1 MSVTSILDNMISVTD
16 LNRGGASKTLSRV
29 GNNHPVIVL
38 DGNRPSA
45 VIITPDDYWRLTQ
58 AEEDFALYQEAM
70 DRLHNGDGTQLTD
83 IDYSAS
89 ITIPSTTV
97 LNQNLNKACNN
108 ASFDKIFRQH
118 KENTCGWK

>member
-38 DGNRPSA
+38 DGNRP
-45 VIITPDDYWRLTQ
+45 LTQ

-83 IDYSAS
+83 IDVFGEHYHSVNDGFE
-89 ITIPSTTV
+89 PE
-97 LNQNLNKACNN
+97 
-108 ASFDKIFRQH
+108 F
-118 KENTCGWK
+118 E

>member
-58 AEEDFALYQEAM
+58 AKEDFALYQEAM

-83 IDYSAS
+83 IDVFGEHYHSVNDGFE
-89 ITIPSTTV
+89 PE
-97 LNQNLNKACNN
+97 
-108 ASFDKIFRQH
+108 F
-118 KENTCGWK
+118 E